1 MKFVWDRHYSVNVK
15 MIDEQHQHY
24 FGIVNRLYDMLDALQ
39 IDKTELAKILSEL
52 VDYAFYHLQT
62 EEAFFKKFNYE
73 GAAHHIEMHDFY
85 RHTMQGYLKKMD
97 EPELDLKNLFQEIT
111 TFAID
116 WFANHIMVEDK
127 KYSHCF
133 NEHGLE

>member
-1 MKFVWDRHYSVNVK
+1 MKFIWDEHYSVNVK

-24 FGIVNRLYDMLDALQ
+24 FSIVNRIVDSLEALQ
-39 IDKTELAKILSEL
+39 IDKAVLGAILKELI
-52 VDYAFYHLQT
+52 DYAFYHLQT
-62 EEAFFKKFNYE
+62 EEAFFKKFDYE
-73 GAAHHIEMHDFY
+73 GASHHIEMHNLY
-85 RHTMQGYLKKMD
+85 RSTMKEYLKRMD
-97 EPELDLKNLFQEIT
+97 VADVDLKELFGEVS

-133 NEHGLE
+133 NEHGLK